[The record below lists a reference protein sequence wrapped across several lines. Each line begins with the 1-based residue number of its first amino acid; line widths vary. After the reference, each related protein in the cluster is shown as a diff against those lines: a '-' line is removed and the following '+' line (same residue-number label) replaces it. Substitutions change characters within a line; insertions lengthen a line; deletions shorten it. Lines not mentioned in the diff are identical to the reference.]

1 MPLFRKVPKRGFTN
15 ARFKKHYT
23 LVNVQSL
30 NSFPEGTE
38 VELASVLEKG
48 LARRT
53 GGMLKVLGQ
62 GEISVKLTVR
72 AHHFS
77 ESARKKIEEAGG
89 TVEVLS

>member
-30 NSFPEGTE
+30 NGYSDGSE
-38 VELASVLEKG
+38 VDLTSVLERG

-62 GEISVKLTVR
+62 GEITVKLTVR
-72 AHHFS
+72 AHRFS
-77 ESARKKIEEAGG
+77 DSAKNKIEAAGG
-89 TVEVLS
+89 TVEVLG